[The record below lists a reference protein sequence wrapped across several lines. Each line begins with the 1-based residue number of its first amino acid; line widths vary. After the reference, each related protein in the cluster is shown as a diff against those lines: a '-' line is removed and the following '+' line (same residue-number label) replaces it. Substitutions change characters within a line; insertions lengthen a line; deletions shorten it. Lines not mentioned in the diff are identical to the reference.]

1 MPVCQSDARINLL
14 HPSHGSGPLPPTL
27 NTPKNVTFLMQDQET
42 KEMLAD
48 LVWLNAVIATE
59 LLQITENTSSILRK
73 TAPPA
78 SCLAEHHELRK
89 TALAMAERYRPGSV
103 LARHLGEHQ

>member
-1 MPVCQSDARINLL
+1 
-14 HPSHGSGPLPPTL
+14 
-27 NTPKNVTFLMQDQET
+27 MQDKEM

-59 LLQITENTSSILRK
+59 LIQITENSSAILRK

-78 SCLAEHHELRK
+78 SCLAEHHALRE
-89 TALAMAERYRPGSV
+89 TALAMAERYRPGTV
-103 LARHLGEHQ
+103 LAQHLGKHQ